1 MSTALKWRMAEQF
14 YNAGYSL
21 FQEGRYDQA
30 LEELSRAEEA
40 FRRLDAR
47 GHPWGHFLPNGVS
60 GLANT
65 FALQGQ
71 CHQKLGDY
79 RKAVISYES
88 SLINTKFEQKRPFR
102 SFTAE
107 VFKNMAW
114 CYERELSSTD
124 ASGPDSLLTR
134 ELELDSSFRFP
145 FSLRPELIPPA
156 RLYELE
162 PELHLNLKG
171 FYEQAKKEDA
181 DFRHRNKRTEDAAM
195 KRMSIFVWG
204 ILLAIW
210 IVYGLIVAEAL
221 LVR

>member
-1 MSTALKWRMAEQF
+1 MSTVLKWRMAEQF

-21 FQEGRYDQA
+21 FQEGRYEQA

-47 GHPWGHFLPNGVS
+47 GHPWGHSLPNGVS

-88 SLINTKFEQKRPFR
+88 SLINTAFEQKRPFH
-102 SFTAE
+102 SFMAA
-107 VFKNMAW
+107 VSKNMAL
-114 CYERELSSTD
+114 CYEKELSPA
-124 ASGPDSLLTR
+124 ASNPDSLPPR
-134 ELELDSSFRFP
+134 GLEIDMSFRFP
-145 FSLRPELIPPA
+145 FSLRPELIPAA

-162 PELHLNLKG
+162 PGLHRNLKG
-171 FYEQAKKEDA
+171 FYERAKKEDA
-181 DFRHRNKRTEDAAM
+181 DFRHRNKRSEDAAM

-204 ILLAIW
+204 LLLTIW
-210 IVYGLIVAEAL
+210 IVYGLVVAEAM

>member
-1 MSTALKWRMAEQF
+1 MSTLLKWRMAEQF

-30 LEELSRAEEA
+30 LEELGRAEEA

-47 GHPWGHFLPNGVS
+47 GHPWGHSLPNGVS

-88 SLINTKFEQKRPFR
+88 SLINTTFEQKRPFR

-107 VFKNMAW
+107 VSKNMAW
-114 CYERELSSTD
+114 CYGKELSPE
-124 ASGPDSLLTR
+124 ASSPDSLLTR
-134 ELELDSSFRFP
+134 GLEIDTSFRFP
-145 FSLRPELIPPA
+145 FSLRPELIPVA

-162 PELHLNLKG
+162 PELHRNLKV
-171 FYEQAKKEDA
+171 FYERAKKEDA
-181 DFRHRNKRTEDAAM
+181 DFRHRNKRSEDAAM

-204 ILLAIW
+204 IILTIW
-210 IVYGLIVAEAL
+210 IVYGLIVAEAM

>member
-1 MSTALKWRMAEQF
+1 MSTVLKWRMAEQF

-30 LEELSRAEEA
+30 LEELSRSEEA

-47 GHPWGHFLPNGVS
+47 GHPWGHSLPNGVS

-88 SLINTKFEQKRPFR
+88 SLINTTFEQKRPFR

-107 VFKNMAW
+107 VSKNMAW
-114 CYERELSSTD
+114 CYEKELSPE
-124 ASGPDSLLTR
+124 ASSPDSLLTR
-134 ELELDSSFRFP
+134 GLEIDTSFRFP
-145 FSLRPELIPPA
+145 FSLRPELIPVA

-162 PELHLNLKG
+162 PELHRNLKG
-171 FYEQAKKEDA
+171 FYERAKKEDA
-181 DFRHRNKRTEDAAM
+181 DFRHRNKRSEDAAM

-204 ILLAIW
+204 LLLTIW
-210 IVYGLIVAEAL
+210 IVYGLVVAEAM